1 MIEVQF
7 NDLPHKPILTL
18 ERSVDGWRKPGT
30 EVQYELIRCDGAVY
44 VRIQGKNYATRIQK
58 SENGSLVVSVDGLPI
73 SLQLT
78 TERDRLLN
86 KMGHSAGANSQ
97 KQDLKSPMPGMVL
110 KILVKTGDHVSKGD
124 PLLILESMKMENILK
139 ATHDGVVADISAKEG
154 TSVEKNELLLRFS

>member
-1 MIEVQF
+1 MIDVQF
-7 NDLPHKPILTL
+7 NDLPDVPPLKL
-18 ERSVDGWRKPGT
+18 ERSSEGWRVPGT
-30 EVQYELIRCDGAVY
+30 EIHYELIRCDGGVLI
-44 VRIQGKNYATRIQK
+44 RIQGKNYATRIIR
-58 SENGSLVVSVDGLPI
+58 SENGSHMVSVDGMPI
-73 SLQLT
+73 SLRLF
-78 TERDRLLN
+78 TERDRLLT
-86 KMGHSAGANSQ
+86 KMGHSAGSNSQ